1 MWLLAAER
9 TLAGAEVEAM
19 DDAPLTKLAQAEG
32 GSPLAGAP
40 RTVDCLR
47 CQLYGRR
54 RLFCSEADA
63 CSSLPIVFPLGPIL
77 LAGWAVTAIAFYF
90 AVR

>member
-9 TLAGAEVEAM
+9 TLAAEVEAM
-19 DDAPLTKLAQAEG
+19 NDASLTKLGHAEG
-32 GSPLAGAP
+32 SPPAGAP

-54 RLFCSEADA
+54 RLFCS
-63 CSSLPIVFPLGPIL
+63 GPIL

>member
-9 TLAGAEVEAM
+9 TLAAEVEAM
-19 DDAPLTKLAQAEG
+19 NDASLTKLGHAEG
-32 GSPLAGAP
+32 SPPAGAP

-54 RLFCSEADA
+54 RLFCSEAGA